1 MQKGQVPPEHKCCKN
16 WQDSSKAMGP
26 DAAAELVQE
35 IEQNENVEVRVLIM
49 DDDTTTTSKLRE
61 LLTHSLD
68 K

>member
-1 MQKGQVPPEHKCCKN
+1 
-16 WQDSSKAMGP
+16 MGP